1 MKLAILGAGGHGRV
15 VASVAES
22 TDDWDEIVFYDSA
35 YPSFENSGRWPV
47 VGDVE
52 ELLDHVAEFQGV
64 IAAIGDNKRRSEF
77 LDMLEAASA
86 NVVNIIHPSSVV
98 AEDVILGVGI
108 TIMPNAVVN
117 IGSKVFSGAIIN
129 TSAVV
134 EHDCTVGYVAH
145 LSPGAVLSGGCSLG
159 DFSWMGSG
167 AVCINSV
174 AIGDSVVIGAGSVV
188 TRDLESGKKYVG
200 VPARLVE

>member
-1 MKLAILGAGGHGRV
+1 LRLAILGAGGHGRV
-15 VASVAES
+15 VASVAAS
-22 TDDWDEIVFYDSA
+22 KDDWDEIVFYDSA
-35 YPSFENSGRWPV
+35 YPSFKRSGNWPV

-52 ELLDHVAEFQGV
+52 DLLDHVAEYQGV
-64 IAAIGDNKRRSEF
+64 IVAIGDNKRRSEF
-77 LDMLEAASA
+77 LEILQAVSA
-86 NVVNIIHPSSVV
+86 NVVNIVHPSSVV
-98 AEDVILGVGI
+98 ADDVILGVGI

-117 IGSKVFSGAIIN
+117 IGSKVSSGAIIN

-145 LSPGAVLSGGCSLG
+145 LSPGVVLSGGCSLG

-188 TRDLESGKKYVG
+188 TRNLESGKKYVG